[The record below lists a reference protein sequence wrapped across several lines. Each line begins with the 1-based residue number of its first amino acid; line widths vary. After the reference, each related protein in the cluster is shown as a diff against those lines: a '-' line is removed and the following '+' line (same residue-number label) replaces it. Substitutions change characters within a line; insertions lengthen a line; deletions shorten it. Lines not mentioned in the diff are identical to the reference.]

1 MYNHADYRLM
11 SKRALDALALDGEVN
26 LFLRGMVPL
35 VGYKSTTVGYS
46 RHERLAGKSH
56 YPLSKMVSLAIAGI
70 TSMSIKPIR
79 IISVFGFIVSFVS
92 FIAVIW
98 AIVSFF
104 AGKAV
109 AGWASTVSLL
119 CFLSGVQIMSIG
131 VIGEYVGRTYLEA
144 KGRRAILLRNE
155 LIALPVCLTKANEQT
170 VLLVRV
176 GGARFLGCCGN
187 GAMACNDRRFLV
199 CVRLSARCTLV
210 GLLALCEVECNGECD
225 ERCYFKR
232 HGVGGN
238 GALTVRSPLAGTG
251 CACGAAALARR
262 FVARCRNCPV

>member
-11 SKRALDALALDGEVN
+11 SKRALDALALDAEVN

-104 AGKAV
+104 CWKSCCRLGEHGFAA
-109 AGWASTVSLL
+109 LL
-119 CFLSGVQIMSIG
+119 F
-131 VIGEYVGRTYLEA
+131 VGRSNNEH
-144 KGRRAILLRNE
+144 RRYWR
-155 LIALPVCLTKANEQT
+155 
-170 VLLVRV
+170 VR
-176 GGARFLGCCGN
+176 RQN
-187 GAMACNDRRFLV
+187 
-199 CVRLSARCTLV
+199 LS
-210 GLLALCEVECNGECD
+210 
-225 ERCYFKR
+225 
-232 HGVGGN
+232 
-238 GALTVRSPLAGTG
+238 
-251 CACGAAALARR
+251 
-262 FVARCRNCPV
+262 

>member
-1 MYNHADYRLM
+1 M

-46 RHERLAGKSH
+46 RHERLAGKSR

-144 KGRRAILLRNE
+144 KGRPRYI
-155 LIALPVCLTKANEQT
+155 IAERTYSPSDVP
-170 VLLVRV
+170 
-176 GGARFLGCCGN
+176 
-187 GAMACNDRRFLV
+187 
-199 CVRLSARCTLV
+199 
-210 GLLALCEVECNGECD
+210 D
-225 ERCYFKR
+225 E
-232 HGVGGN
+232 
-238 GALTVRSPLAGTG
+238 S
-251 CACGAAALARR
+251 
-262 FVARCRNCPV
+262 